1 MPPNFAPIVILPLA
15 TIGCAI
21 AAAMAWR
28 SGVLHRRELLAVI
41 TNYRQQLTALGLS
54 DSNARFINSSFFP
67 ALEHSIRQSQRY
79 RSAFSLGAVL
89 NIWLSFLA
97 TSIVVLT
104 SGILSGWAVWGL
116 AIIGLLSAGQ
126 TGWIL
131 LNSFTQPGQRY
142 RDSTALR
149 YQLEECINELLSL
162 TPEIPLEDQFI
173 QFCDEFKQ
181 IRSMAHAAD
190 IKWIDNAQ
198 RASKSII
205 DETSEQLRQS
215 RTEYRSKY
223 SGNSNDLDPQPDG
236 FIANPSIVGDRRSTV
251 VGSSVGN
258 GISRV
263 QQTGLVEM
271 ELEPEVDA
279 AYATIGDTGMT
290 PAQYIALSTAD
301 DEDTAIFLNQ
311 GADD

>member
-1 MPPNFAPIVILPLA
+1 MQPNFAPIVILPIA
-15 TIGCAI
+15 VIGCAI
-21 AAAMAWR
+21 AATMAWR
-28 SGVLHRRELLAVI
+28 SDVSRQRELLAVVSS
-41 TNYRQQLTALGLS
+41 YKQQLAALGLS
-54 DSNARFINSSFFP
+54 DSNTRFIDSSFFP
-67 ALEHSIRQSQRY
+67 ALENSIKQAQRY

-142 RDSTALR
+142 RDSAALR
-149 YQLEECINELLSL
+149 YQLEECINELISL

-181 IRSMAHAAD
+181 VRSMAHAAD

-205 DETSEQLRQS
+205 DETSEQLKRS
-215 RTEYRSKY
+215 RSEYRSKY
-223 SGNSNDLDPQPDG
+223 NDDRNDLDTQPNG
-236 FIANPSIVGDRRSTV
+236 FNPNTSVTGDRRIA
-251 VGSSVGN
+251 VGGISVGD
-258 GISRV
+258 GTSRV
-263 QQTGLVEM
+263 QQAGLMEM
-271 ELEPEVDA
+271 HLEPEVDDSF
-279 AYATIGDTGMT
+279 ATIGDTGMT
-290 PAQYIALSTAD
+290 PAHYIELSMGG
-301 DEDTAIFLNQ
+301 DEDENGPRSEAW
-311 GADD
+311 

>member
-1 MPPNFAPIVILPLA
+1 
-15 TIGCAI
+15 
-21 AAAMAWR
+21 MAWR

-54 DSNARFINSSFFP
+54 DSNTRFINSSFFP

-142 RDSTALR
+142 RDSAALR
-149 YQLEECINELLSL
+149 YQLEGCIIELLAPTS
-162 TPEIPLEDQFI
+162 EIPLEDQFI
-173 QFCDEFKQ
+173 QFCDEFNQ

-223 SGNSNDLDPQPDG
+223 NGNSNDMDPQHDG
-236 FIANPSIVGDRRSTV
+236 FIAYPGTASDRRS
-251 VGSSVGN
+251 SVGGSGVGDGAN
-258 GISRV
+258 RA
-263 QQTGLVEM
+263 QQAGLVGM

-279 AYATIGDTGMT
+279 EFATIGDTGMT
-290 PAQYIALSTAD
+290 PAQYIELSMGG
-301 DEDTAIFLNQ
+301 DEDENGPRSEAW
-311 GADD
+311 